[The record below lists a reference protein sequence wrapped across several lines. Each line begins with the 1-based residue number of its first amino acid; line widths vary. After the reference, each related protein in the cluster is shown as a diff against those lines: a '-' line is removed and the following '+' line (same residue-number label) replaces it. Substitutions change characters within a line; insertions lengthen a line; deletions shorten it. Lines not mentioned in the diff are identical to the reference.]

1 MQSRDGEFANSM
13 SAEDVLDE
21 LRNMEG
27 KCVFQCEYCAEIF
40 ETVMEIGL
48 HSLEQHPDRWVGI
61 EPIRKQ

>member
-1 MQSRDGEFANSM
+1 M

-21 LRNMEG
+21 LQSMEG
-27 KCVFQCEYCAEIF
+27 KYVFQCNYCAEIF

-48 HSLEQHPDRWVGI
+48 HSLEQHPGRWIGI